1 MFFIKRIKAA
11 FRQGSGEKN
20 IVLKAISEAVRD
32 EYTEDNAYSRIYWLI
47 EQMLINNPEFKEGLR
62 IDHIKKG
69 LEQVVDDVAN
79 EVALNKRANCI

>member
-32 EYTEDNAYSRIYWLI
+32 EYTEDNAYSRIYWLV

-69 LEQVVDDVAN
+69 LEQIVDDVAKYKN
-79 EVALNKRANCI
+79 MV